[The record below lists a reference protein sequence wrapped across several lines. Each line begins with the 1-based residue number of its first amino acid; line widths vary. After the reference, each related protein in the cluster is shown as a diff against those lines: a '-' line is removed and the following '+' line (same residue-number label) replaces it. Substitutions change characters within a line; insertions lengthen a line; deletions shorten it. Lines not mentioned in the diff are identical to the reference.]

1 MEWPDKAGDHLPP
14 PDLLMAI
21 EVLPDESR
29 AVTLT
34 ARTATGE
41 ALLA

>member
-1 MEWPDKAGDHLPP
+1 LPP

-34 ARTATGE
+34 ARTAIGE